1 MDTPMVICVLRAGM
15 GHAVKMK
22 HLLAT
27 AVRAS
32 RSNAI
37 VHLGTR
43 ISVGTFPKIG
53 CPCRPVR
60 WIRWALPTR
69 GNWRAASRCG
79 RVMARVVMPIACC
92 GSQTG
97 IARASLVRVLLVCMM
112 WFGFPSFIV
121 LRMQRSSCCRN
132 NGFIIRE
139 GAFASSVL
147 DACCCNCW
155 RKHVDVHYMQGYMFG
170 VAHD

>member
-1 MDTPMVICVLRAGM
+1 MVICVLRPGM
-15 GHAVKMK
+15 WHAVKMK

-43 ISVGTFPKIG
+43 ISVGTFPKIR
-53 CPCRPVR
+53 CPCPPVR
-60 WIRWALPTR
+60 WMRWALPTR

-79 RVMARVVMPIACC
+79 RVMAKVVMPIACC
-92 GSQTG
+92 GSETG
-97 IARASLVRVLLVCMM
+97 IARASLVRVLLVGMRQ
-112 WFGFPSFIV
+112 FGFASFTV
-121 LRMQRSSCCRN
+121 LRLQCSSCCRN

-139 GAFASSVL
+139 GVFASSVL
-147 DACCCNCW
+147 VACCCNCW
-155 RKHVDVHYMQGYMFG
+155 RKRVVVHCAQGYMFG
-170 VAHD
+170 AVHD